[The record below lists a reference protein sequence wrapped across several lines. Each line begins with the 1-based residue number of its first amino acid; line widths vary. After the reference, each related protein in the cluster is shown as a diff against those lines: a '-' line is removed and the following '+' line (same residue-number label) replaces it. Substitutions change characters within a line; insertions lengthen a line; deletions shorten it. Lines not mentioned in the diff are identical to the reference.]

1 MCYTFGNCII
11 FYYKTWHL
19 YCASEL
25 KVAQSCPTLCNS
37 MDCSPPG
44 SSLHEILQARILQWV
59 VISFLQGIFP
69 TQGSNPCLLHC
80 REILYHLS
88 QQGSPQ
94 FNSWVRK
101 MLWRRDRLPTPVF
114 LGFPGGSDDK
124 ESSCNVGDLGLNPG

>member
-59 VISFLQGIFP
+59 AIPFSKRSFHPRQVSP
-69 TQGSNPCLLHC
+69 TAG
-80 REILYHLS
+80 
-88 QQGSPQ
+88 
-94 FNSWVRK
+94 
-101 MLWRRDRLPTPVF
+101 VF
-114 LGFPGGSDDK
+114 FM
-124 ESSCNVGDLGLNPG
+124 V